1 MNVCR
6 CSFVKSVSVCDDV
19 DRVLLVSLVQ
29 LVRPAS
35 LDLL

>member
-1 MNVCR
+1 MNFCC
-6 CSFVKSVSVCDDV
+6 CSFIKCVSVCDDV

-29 LVRPAS
+29 LVQSAS

>member
-1 MNVCR
+1 MNFCC
-6 CSFVKSVSVCDDV
+6 CSFVKSVSVCDGV

-29 LVRPAS
+29 LVRSAS